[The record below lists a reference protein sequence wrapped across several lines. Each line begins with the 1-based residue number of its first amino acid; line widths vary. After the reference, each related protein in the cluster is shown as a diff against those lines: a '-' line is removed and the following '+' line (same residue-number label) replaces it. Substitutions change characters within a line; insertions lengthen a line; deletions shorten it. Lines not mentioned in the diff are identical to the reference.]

1 MSNQELGRPNSINL
15 QNQLTKPNSTIGNWI
30 ETEEQHQVAL
40 TYSDKHI
47 RYYDREDM
55 TKLVEVMAKWRVLL
69 GVSSDSTQEELIII
83 CQFLYDNF
91 KNYTLADIKL
101 AMNWVISGK
110 IDIGFVSQKTISS
123 YYVSRALN
131 AYDEE
136 KRKLYNKLIEQKN
149 NYQKKLEMETKPN
162 FSPEQ
167 RADNFKKLILELY
180 DSYKKGGFFL
190 DFGDSVYN
198 WIKRSKAIPLTQSL
212 VDAAVKYGKDQ
223 FLEERKEEGKK
234 RLVKAIEPES
244 REYREK
250 KLARHYII
258 MEYFKSTSIQ
268 SIINTIKPEQ
278 FL

>member
-1 MSNQELGRPNSINL
+1 M

-30 ETEEQHQVAL
+30 ETEEQHQIAL
-40 TYSDKHI
+40 TYSDKQI

-69 GVSSDSTQEELIII
+69 GVSSDSTQEELILI

-110 IDIGFVSQKTISS
+110 IDIGFVSQKNISS
-123 YYVSRALN
+123 YYVSKALN

-162 FSPEQ
+162 FSPEEK
-167 RADNFKKLILELY
+167 ANNFKKLILELY
-180 DSYKKGGFFL
+180 DSYQKGAFFL
-190 DFGDSVYN
+190 DFGDSIYN
-198 WIKRSKAIPLTQSL
+198 WIKRSKVIPLTQVL

-223 FLEERKEEGKK
+223 FLEERKEEAKK

-258 MEYFKSTSIQ
+258 LEYFKSTSIQ
-268 SIINTIKPEQ
+268 AIINSIKPEH
-278 FL
+278 F

>member
-1 MSNQELGRPNSINL
+1 MQNQLVKPNSI
-15 QNQLTKPNSTIGNWI
+15 IGNWI
-30 ETEEQHQVAL
+30 ENEEQLQIAR
-40 TYSDKHI
+40 TFDDKQI
-47 RYYDREDM
+47 RYYDKEDM

-69 GVSSDSTQEELIII
+69 GVTSDSTHEELIVI
-83 CQFLYDNF
+83 CQFVYDNF
-91 KNYTLADIKL
+91 KNHTLSDIKL
-101 AMNWVISGK
+101 AMNWVVSGK
-110 IDIGFVSQKTISS
+110 VDIGFVSQKTISS
-123 YYVSRALN
+123 YYISRAIN

-136 KRKLYNKLIEQKN
+136 KRKLYKKVIEQRN
-149 NYQKKLEMETKPN
+149 NYQNKLEMETKPN

-223 FLEERKEEGKK
+223 FLEERKEESKK

-258 MEYFKSTSIQ
+258 LEYFKSTSIQ
-268 SIINTIKPEQ
+268 AIINTIKPEH
-278 FL
+278 F

>member
-1 MSNQELGRPNSINL
+1 MQNQLVKPNSI
-15 QNQLTKPNSTIGNWI
+15 IGNWI
-30 ETEEQHQVAL
+30 ENEEQLQIAR
-40 TYSDKHI
+40 TFDDKQI
-47 RYYDREDM
+47 RYYDKEDM

-69 GVSSDSTQEELIII
+69 GVTSDSTHEELIVI
-83 CQFLYDNF
+83 CQFVYDNF
-91 KNYTLADIKL
+91 KNHTLSDIKL
-101 AMNWVISGK
+101 AMNWVVSGK
-110 IDIGFVSQKTISS
+110 VDIGFVSQKTISS
-123 YYVSRALN
+123 YYISRAIN

-136 KRKLYNKLIEQKN
+136 KRKLYKKVIEQRN
-149 NYQKKLEMETKPN
+149 NYQNKLEMETKPN

-198 WIKRSKAIPLTQSL
+198 WIKRSKAMPLTQSL

-223 FLEERKEEGKK
+223 FLEERKEESKK

-258 MEYFKSTSIQ
+258 LEYFKSTSIQ
-268 SIINTIKPEQ
+268 AIINTIKPEH
-278 FL
+278 F